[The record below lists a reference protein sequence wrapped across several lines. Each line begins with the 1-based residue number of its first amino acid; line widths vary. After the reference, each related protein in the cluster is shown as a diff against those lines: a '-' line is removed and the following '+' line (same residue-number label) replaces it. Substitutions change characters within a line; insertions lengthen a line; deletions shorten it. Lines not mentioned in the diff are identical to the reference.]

1 MIDWRDADYYSSAPL
16 YSASY
21 DFEVIFNHTNGSVT
35 YQRTNGQ
42 TIYFSGATTEPSA
55 SIYEIAGKSQNSSS
69 FKNLQ
74 MSTAGAGQNVSFTVG
89 STNYTVPPSG
99 SIYASAGVGTVQ
111 ITVPNQWVALPTI
124 PVTYK
129 YFWKWENGEHFTST
143 RNLSKSIDLS
153 SIQASYI
160 ATMEATAVSGPTS
173 FNKKMPLTYNANVY
187 LGSPSLEYF
196 WYIKYD
202 FNNVWQYAGGLP
214 SKTVVPAASPG
225 YSFYIKCYVRDYIA
239 GIEMWSNT
247 MRVWYTGG
255 GGCEECPVAY
265 QGEGQFEPSP
275 ADSNADES
283 VVYSG
288 SWHPVNPDTLS
299 AKQKFDLL
307 WPIRETVWQLK
318 HRFRWSNSDPSTA
331 IDDSNETFIQL
342 SNLMEQEELRKRKQ
356 AQEAKYLGSSED
368 EELSSESEQNQEGL
382 SKSNQARIES
392 EKPVLALHANYPNP
406 FNPTTSIRFS
416 LPSDGFV
423 ELSIYN
429 IQGQLVRQ
437 LISGFQ
443 NAGQHEVI
451 WNSRNNEGL
460 NVASGIYLY
469 RLKFGNQILTR
480 KLTLVK

>member
-1 MIDWRDADYYSSAPL
+1 
-16 YSASY
+16 
-21 DFEVIFNHTNGSVT
+21 
-35 YQRTNGQ
+35 
-42 TIYFSGATTEPSA
+42 
-55 SIYEIAGKSQNSSS
+55 
-69 FKNLQ
+69 